1 MRVGIITIHN
11 SPNYGACLQAFALW
25 KYIEQQGCDCEIID
39 LYRPHQE
46 EYIPSKIYKPYYKT
60 RSVKSLLKKV
70 IKIACLKKTKQLPYS
85 IEAFAKFKKFNSAI
99 KLSKAYKK
107 IDDLYA
113 NPPIY
118 DLYIAGSD
126 QLWNPTQPYCLE
138 PYFLTFVPQGSK
150 KISFATSIGIT
161 NLTNKEKQ
169 DFKKWLLQF
178 DAISVR
184 EKQAQTLLESFV
196 NRDIEQ
202 VADPTFLLEESYW
215 KSMIKI
221 PTITQPYILL
231 FTLNHNQQLLDY
243 SLHLSTESGIPLIYL
258 CQTAKQLD
266 NSFTTITNASIEE
279 FLGYIAHAEMV
290 ITESFH
296 GTVFSL
302 ILGTKNFYSYISKN
316 SVRGSRLEDLLT
328 TFHLESHL
336 LPQNMNASYKTLSEQ
351 HIDTNKISK
360 IISIERKHSVTF
372 LAKWINTEK

>member
-138 PYFLTFVPQGSK
+138 PYFLTFVPHGSK

>member
-202 VADPTFLLEESYW
+202 VADPTFLLEESFW
-215 KSMIKI
+215 KSMIEI

>member
-85 IEAFAKFKKFNSAI
+85 VEAFAKFKKFNSAI

-202 VADPTFLLEESYW
+202 VADPTFLLEESFW
-215 KSMIKI
+215 KSMIEI

>member
-1 MRVGIITIHN
+1 MEISLLRRSRNSSRTWQDSGIFC
-11 SPNYGACLQAFALW
+11 G
-25 KYIEQQGCDCEIID
+25 K
-39 LYRPHQE
+39 
-46 EYIPSKIYKPYYKT
+46 EYILCKNLDNSHI
-60 RSVKSLLKKV
+60 
-70 IKIACLKKTKQLPYS
+70 
-85 IEAFAKFKKFNSAI
+85 FAKFKKFNSAI

-202 VADPTFLLEESYW
+202 VADPTFLLEESFW
-215 KSMIKI
+215 KSMIEI